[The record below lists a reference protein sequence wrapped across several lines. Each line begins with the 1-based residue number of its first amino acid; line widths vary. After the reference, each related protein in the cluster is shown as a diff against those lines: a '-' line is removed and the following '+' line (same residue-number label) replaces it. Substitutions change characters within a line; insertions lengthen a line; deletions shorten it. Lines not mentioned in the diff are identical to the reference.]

1 MGGAAETACG
11 DKNQWRHSS
20 TDLLYIYSR
29 FLAFQSVVIVLKV
42 VFASVFIP
50 GAGTVDALLFQQLPS
65 EIVPP
70 RCVRIKSSSFD
81 KEKHRG
87 IGSTLHE
94 KFSNWCRNKVKTQY
108 KKCNKGRHINIV
120 R

>member
-1 MGGAAETACG
+1 L
-11 DKNQWRHSS
+11 S
-20 TDLLYIYSR
+20 TDLLAIYSR
-29 FLAFQSVVIVLKV
+29 FGAFQLVVIVLKV

-50 GAGTVDALLFQQLPS
+50 GTCTVDALLSQQLPS

-81 KEKHRG
+81 TKNIAALTLVHA
-87 IGSTLHE
+87 LHE

-108 KKCNKGRHINIV
+108 KK
-120 R
+120 